1 MAPRGGHSA
10 VPRHAAVRSP
20 VSVPIRV
27 PVGMS
32 SLPCFRSASY
42 SSRLAHL
49 SLASEF
55 ALLMADGIKGESMP
69 DLSDRPH
76 DCPDNIPCEM
86 THVFS
91 VILESRPLRHYAASR
106 QCRIH
111 VAGDI
116 RHARRRFH
124 RRVPRGTD
132 ERASAVNVRANAGSR
147 NKKACTV
154 RSRTHGRQNSEEY
167 RGAASSKGQS
177 IT

>member
-1 MAPRGGHSA
+1 MAPRGGHPA

-27 PVGMS
+27 PCGMS
-32 SLPCFRSASY
+32 SFPCFRGASY
-42 SSRLAHL
+42 SSRLAHF

-69 DLSDRPH
+69 DLFDRPH
-76 DCPDNIPCEM
+76 GFPHNIPCEM
-86 THVFS
+86 TRVFL
-91 VILESRPLRHYAASR
+91 VILESRPLRQYAASR
-106 QCRIH
+106 PCRIH
-111 VAGDI
+111 LAGVF

-124 RRVPRGTD
+124 RRVPRGTY
-132 ERASAVNVRANAGSR
+132 ERASAVYVRANAGSR